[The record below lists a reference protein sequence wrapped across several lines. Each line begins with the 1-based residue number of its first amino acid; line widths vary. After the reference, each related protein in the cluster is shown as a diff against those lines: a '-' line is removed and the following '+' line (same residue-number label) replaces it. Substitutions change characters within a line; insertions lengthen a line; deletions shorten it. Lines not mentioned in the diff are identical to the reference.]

1 MGFKSPKPNQYGY
14 RKRNKGS
21 ATQSKRIMSEL
32 GFIKN
37 EEGKWITK
45 EPDFL
50 QIINDIGK
58 TDAEGSQELE
68 KIRLNS
74 WKGKKTNFEGLTW
87 LFFQSELVT
96 FDEAEE
102 IVELIQNKAR

>member
-1 MGFKSPKPNQYGY
+1 MGFKSPKPNQYS
-14 RKRNKGS
+14 KRGGKGS
-21 ATQSKRIMSEL
+21 STQSKRLMAEL

-37 EEGKWITK
+37 EDGKWIRK

-50 QIINDIGK
+50 QIIIDTGK
-58 TDAEGSQELE
+58 TTEKDSQELE

-87 LFFQSELVT
+87 LFFQTGLIT
-96 FDEAEE
+96 FDESEE
-102 IVELIQNKAR
+102 IVESIKKETM